1 MLLRS
6 IELGKLVGMTG
17 YLLSMMVILAIV
29 MIGAPA
35 HLQ

>member
-6 IELGKLVGMTG
+6 LEIGKLVGMTG
-17 YLLSMMVILAIV
+17 YLLSMMFILVIV
-29 MIGAPA
+29 MMGAPA

>member
-6 IELGKLVGMTG
+6 LEIGKLVGMTG
-17 YLLSMMVILAIV
+17 YLLSMMFILTII
-29 MIGAPA
+29 MIGTPA